1 VITLRRVATGK
12 MGESRMTRRLAA
24 LAVLIAMLASLASAG
39 MAMAASGT
47 ITQQDCAQG
56 TIKDQA
62 TGQPISR
69 ARCDALVGRNVQLAS
84 TGFDLRP
91 VIAVGALC
99 LLGAAGL
106 GMRRR
111 SAHRLI

>member
-1 VITLRRVATGK
+1 
-12 MGESRMTRRLAA
+12 MTRRIAA
-24 LAVLIAMLASLASAG
+24 LAVLIAMLASLATAG

-47 ITQQDCAQG
+47 ITEQDCAQG

-62 TGQPISR
+62 TGQPIPR
-69 ARCDALVGRNVQLAS
+69 ARCEALVGRSVQLAS

-91 VIAVGALC
+91 VIAGGALC
-99 LLGAAGL
+99 LLVAAGF

-111 SAHRLI
+111 SEHRLI

>member
-1 VITLRRVATGK
+1 
-12 MGESRMTRRLAA
+12 MTRRIAA
-24 LAVLIAMLASLASAG
+24 LAVLIAMLAVLAPAG

-47 ITQQDCAQG
+47 ITQQDCEQG
-56 TIKDQA
+56 TIKDKS
-62 TGQPISR
+62 TGQPIPR
-69 ARCDALVGRNVQLAS
+69 ARCEALVGRNVQLAS

-99 LLGAAGL
+99 LVGAAGF

>member
-1 VITLRRVATGK
+1 
-12 MGESRMTRRLAA
+12 MTRRLAA
-24 LAVLIAMLASLASAG
+24 LAVLIAMLASLVAAP

-56 TIKDQA
+56 TIKDRA

-69 ARCDALVGRNVQLAS
+69 ARCEALIGRNVQLAS
-84 TGFDLRP
+84 TGLDLRP
-91 VIAVGALC
+91 VIAAGVLC
-99 LLGAAGL
+99 LAGAAAF

-111 SAHRLI
+111 SAGRLT

>member
-1 VITLRRVATGK
+1 
-12 MGESRMTRRLAA
+12 MTRRLAA
-24 LAVLIAMLASLASAG
+24 FAVLIAMLASLASAG
-39 MAMAASGT
+39 MAIAASGT

-56 TIKDQA
+56 TIKDRT

-69 ARCDALVGRNVQLAS
+69 ARCEALVGRNVQLAS

-99 LLGAAGL
+99 LVGAVAL

-111 SAHRLI
+111 SAHRLV